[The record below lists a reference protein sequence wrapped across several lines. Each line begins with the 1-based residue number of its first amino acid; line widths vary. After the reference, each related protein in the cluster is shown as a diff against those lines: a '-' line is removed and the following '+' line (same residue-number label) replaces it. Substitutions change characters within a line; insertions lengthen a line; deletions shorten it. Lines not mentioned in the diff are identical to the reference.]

1 MTRSIPQMLEGIVG
15 VPSQLLDGLS
25 QATQASAGS
34 AIGQLRDAAPED
46 PIVAPLGD
54 DCDAIVTNLSA
65 AFAHSAA
72 WSIGFSA
79 LFLLLGLLGSLMVL
93 RQSRKGHLH

>member
-1 MTRSIPQMLEGIVG
+1 MTRSIPQALEGIAEVL
-15 VPSQLLDGLS
+15 SQLL
-25 QATQASAGS
+25 
-34 AIGQLRDAAPED
+34 DAAPED